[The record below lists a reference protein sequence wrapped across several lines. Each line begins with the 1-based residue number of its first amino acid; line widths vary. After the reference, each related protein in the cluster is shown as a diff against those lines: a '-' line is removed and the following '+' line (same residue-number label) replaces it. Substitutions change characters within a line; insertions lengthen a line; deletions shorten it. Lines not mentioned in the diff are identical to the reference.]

1 MGAGGAKSFPAQGL
15 RLLEH
20 GARAFEVIGGDH
32 DLHAPERGV
41 GKIDVDVSVGELP
54 GQLAERH
61 GPVLDLDYQ
70 DLTLI
75 SDPYSGALKGRPA
88 AGHGI
93 VVQEHVDNTPALTR
107 EGRKATDADTSF
119 ASDLPQPGQLTRPVL
134 ENHRQIRGHRILI
147 LPPHPAPGQSGRTGP
162 AGPTTTDV
170 LYAPATTLLAAGRA
184 HPSGL
189 CPPGGAAGAGLPQPA
204 GSAEPLAHAA
214 GSCYLPVALLTARAA
229 ESMICSSRLLWA
241 PRQYTWP
248 QLWQRENAW

>member
-1 MGAGGAKSFPAQGL
+1 MGAGGVKSFPAQGL

-61 GPVLDLDYQ
+61 APVLDPDYQ

-75 SDPYSGALKGRPA
+75 SDPYCGALKGRPA

-107 EGRKATDADTSF
+107 EGRKATD
-119 ASDLPQPGQLTRPVL
+119 QL
-134 ENHRQIRGHRILI
+134 RQ
-147 LPPHPAPGQSGRTGP
+147 
-162 AGPTTTDV
+162 
-170 LYAPATTLLAAGRA
+170 
-184 HPSGL
+184 
-189 CPPGGAAGAGLPQPA
+189 
-204 GSAEPLAHAA
+204 
-214 GSCYLPVALLTARAA
+214 
-229 ESMICSSRLLWA
+229 
-241 PRQYTWP
+241 
-248 QLWQRENAW
+248 

>member
-1 MGAGGAKSFPAQGL
+1 MMGAGGANSLPAQGL
-15 RLLEH
+15 GLLEH

-88 AGHGI
+88 PGHGL

-107 EGRKATDADTSF
+107 DCLLYTSDAAD
-119 ASDLPQPGQLTRPVL
+119 
-134 ENHRQIRGHRILI
+134 E
-147 LPPHPAPGQSGRTGP
+147 
-162 AGPTTTDV
+162 
-170 LYAPATTLLAAGRA
+170 
-184 HPSGL
+184 
-189 CPPGGAAGAGLPQPA
+189 
-204 GSAEPLAHAA
+204 
-214 GSCYLPVALLTARAA
+214 
-229 ESMICSSRLLWA
+229 
-241 PRQYTWP
+241 
-248 QLWQRENAW
+248 